1 MSGVPGRGA
10 VVDAT
15 NRTHAG
21 QARAAEAEVLRWTT
35 YNGYEARYDRH
46 EAPLDYGCAA
56 LAAKLVRQKCHLKS
70 MGDFK
75 LAKRFRF
82 FNVLRGDRVRS
93 PPRALA
99 RRADLGAFA
108 SRAFTGSRICFK

>member
-1 MSGVPGRGA
+1 MSGVAGRGA
-10 VVDAT
+10 EVDAT

-35 YNGYEARYDRH
+35 YNGYEARYDRY

-70 MGDFK
+70 MGDFR

-82 FNVLRGDRVRS
+82 QRF
-93 PPRALA
+93 A
-99 RRADLGAFA
+99 R
-108 SRAFTGSRICFK
+108 